1 MLNVKKFLQKIHGQ
15 SQSVEGMSQP
25 YLLPDVLIEC
35 EDILLQVDDDP
46 FEMKLRANYEVGG

>member
-15 SQSVEGMSQP
+15 SQSVEGTSRP